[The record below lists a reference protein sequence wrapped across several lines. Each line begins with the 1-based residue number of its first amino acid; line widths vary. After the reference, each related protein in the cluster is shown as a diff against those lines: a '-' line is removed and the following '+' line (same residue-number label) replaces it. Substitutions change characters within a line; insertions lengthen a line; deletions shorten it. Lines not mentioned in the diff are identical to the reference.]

1 MTPEAWSGEA
11 ATFLVPRI
19 CKHSRENGTKM
30 EMSRQRW
37 VLEGII
43 LSMNQR
49 SGRGNPGSV
58 GQRKQEGGSDMKTPT
73 KDLCLA
79 LGCFPEILH
88 VSSFYLFQLG
98 SSQLHAGSAVVMY
111 RLQLPHVACRILVP
125 QPGIEPESSA
135 LAGRFLTTGPLK
147 EVPPCRFLFL
157 DVLKG
162 TCGAP
167 ELEMLR

>member
-43 LSMNQR
+43 LSVNQR

-58 GQRKQEGGSDMKTPT
+58 G
-73 KDLCLA
+73 
-79 LGCFPEILH
+79 
-88 VSSFYLFQLG
+88 
-98 SSQLHAGSAVVMY
+98 
-111 RLQLPHVACRILVP
+111 
-125 QPGIEPESSA
+125 
-135 LAGRFLTTGPLK
+135 
-147 EVPPCRFLFL
+147 
-157 DVLKG
+157 
-162 TCGAP
+162 
-167 ELEMLR
+167 